1 MERVF
6 LFTSLEVL
14 MLQCHLID
22 PCKNGLVIMVTVN
35 PRSTTIISKI
45 NTSKRW
51 ITLIAY
57 STKVDCYW
65 LKTYISNLNIEKVK
79 GGEGVKVF

>member
-1 MERVF
+1 MENVF

-22 PCKNGLVIMVTVN
+22 PCKNGLVIMVILN
-35 PRSTTIISKI
+35 PRPTTIISKI

-57 STKVDCYW
+57 STKIDSYW
-65 LKTYISNLNIEKVK
+65 LKTFISNLNIENMKR
-79 GGEGVKVF
+79 GEGV